1 MRHCLVLILLMLPTC
16 DARADDPAGM
26 LSRFAGVWRTSGES
40 KPAKWTPESTKFTV
54 QESTQSVLKG
64 RFILGHE
71 HSLPDGRKSLWLMT
85 HDAQSNTYPFW
96 MFDSTGLLG
105 GEWELKWDA
114 ASSTARGRS
123 TDTPPGWTSG
133 GTNHFTDRE
142 TNVVDYWMKDEAGAL
157 LMDVHSEKKR
167 QPEADSEAI
176 LAEWSKSEPSADRPV
191 ELEIFDV
198 FVGTWDAVTVA
209 RPAEWTP
216 TEVRITSVVTRR
228 WILNKRFVLDNSV
241 HADGQESLALFG
253 YDPQAR
259 EYRTWWFNSE
269 GHRNSAHGRWDSGS
283 KTFSFETKLEQ
294 GRVSRSTIRLLTPD
308 KHEWSIKVTD
318 ASAKVYYDSTITV
331 TRRAPANVSSPKSVQ
346 KPANDL
352 RTLEGNWR
360 VIGLSWSSEESIRL
374 PKSLG
379 LNERGT
385 EIQFDGN
392 RLLSEGHLS
401 ATLANDLA
409 LPAQQNEIGF
419 AGSRLMMLTLP
430 DGKGFLCS
438 YLIKDGKL
446 QIAYPHTC
454 SCRRGS
460 GQVIDLERTNK

>member
-1 MRHCLVLILLMLPTC
+1 MHRCLVLILLMLSTC

-54 QESTQSVLKG
+54 QESTQSSLKG
-64 RFILGHE
+64 KFILAHE
-71 HSLPDGRKSLWLMT
+71 HSQPDGRKSLWLMT

-105 GEWELKWDA
+105 GEWELKWDGKN
-114 ASSTARGRS
+114 STARGRS

-269 GHRNSAHGRWDSGS
+269 GHRNSSRGRWNAGTR
-283 KTFSFETKLEQ
+283 TFTFEAKLDQ
-294 GRVSRSTIRLLTPD
+294 GLVSRSTIRLLTPD
-308 KHEWSIKVTD
+308 KHEWNIKVTD
-318 ASAKVYYDSTITV
+318 TSAKVYYDSTITV
-331 TRRAPANVSSPKSVQ
+331 TRRA
-346 KPANDL
+346 
-352 RTLEGNWR
+352 
-360 VIGLSWSSEESIRL
+360 SET
-374 PKSLG
+374 K
-379 LNERGT
+379 
-385 EIQFDGN
+385 
-392 RLLSEGHLS
+392 
-401 ATLANDLA
+401 AT
-409 LPAQQNEIGF
+409 
-419 AGSRLMMLTLP
+419 
-430 DGKGFLCS
+430 K
-438 YLIKDGKL
+438 
-446 QIAYPHTC
+446 
-454 SCRRGS
+454 
-460 GQVIDLERTNK
+460 